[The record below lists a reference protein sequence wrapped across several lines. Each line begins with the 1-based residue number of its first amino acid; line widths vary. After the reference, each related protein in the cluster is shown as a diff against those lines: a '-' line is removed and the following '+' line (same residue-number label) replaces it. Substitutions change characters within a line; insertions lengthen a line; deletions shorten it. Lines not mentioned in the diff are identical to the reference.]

1 MQLQLKP
8 HKWSCLAT
16 SFAMAMEIP
25 TSLFEQTAGHD
36 GSDIIFPGLP
46 DPYCRRGFHTSEATY
61 VAMLL
66 GFSAT
71 SIDLFPRIAPTKGS
85 YPEVSAYYGT
95 LANEDQNWAIFQ
107 GIIHNKRGVLEIR
120 TRSGAGHAVAFEQG
134 HIYDPDGAAFPYSR
148 EACETRGLYTLR
160 LWRIEK
166 LPV

>member
-8 HKWSCLAT
+8 HPWSCLAT
-16 SFAMAMEIP
+16 SFAMAMDVP

-36 GSDIIFPGLP
+36 GSEIIFPGLP
-46 DPYCRRGFHTSEATY
+46 DPWRRRGFHHSEATY
-61 VAMLL
+61 VAMKL

-71 SIDLFPRIAPTKGS
+71 SLELLPVIGATKGK
-85 YPEVSAYYGT
+85 YPQVQAFY
-95 LANEDQNWAIFQ
+95 ANGCEQQNWVIFQ
-107 GIIHNKRGVLEIR
+107 GCIHDFRGVLDVR
-120 TRSGAGHAVAFEQG
+120 TRSGAGHALAFEKG

-148 EACETRGLYTLR
+148 EACESRGLYTLR